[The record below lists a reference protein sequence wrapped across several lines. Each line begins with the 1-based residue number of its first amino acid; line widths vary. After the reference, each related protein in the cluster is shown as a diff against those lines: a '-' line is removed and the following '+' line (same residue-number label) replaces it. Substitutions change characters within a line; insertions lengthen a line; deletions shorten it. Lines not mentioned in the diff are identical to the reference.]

1 MTGDTTGIAI
11 MRATD
16 IIEKKRDGL
25 ELSTEEIRWFIQ
37 GFTKGEIPDYQAAA
51 WLMAV
56 FLRGMSKRE
65 TLDLTLAMAESGEQL
80 DLSGAIEYAV
90 DKHSTGGVGDKVTL
104 VVAPLV
110 AAAGVPVAKMSGR
123 GLGFSGGTIDK
134 LESISGYRVAL
145 SEDEIIRQVREHG
158 IVLCGQTRSLA
169 PADGALYALR
179 DVTGTVPS
187 LPLIA
192 SSIMSKKLA
201 SGARAIVLD
210 VKVGAGAFMKTVEEA
225 RALAQTM
232 VDIGVGAGRAMVAL
246 LSDMNQPLGYAVG
259 NALEVRE
266 AIETLRGNGPADLR
280 EHCLTV
286 AAHMVCLGRRDT
298 RPETFQAVQAELT
311 DLLNNGKALAKFREL
326 VEAQGGDVR
335 QVDEPERLPQA
346 RYQETLFAGAS
357 GYAAEVNALK
367 VAQATLELGAGRARK
382 TDTIDPAVGVV
393 VHKKVGDR
401 VAKGD
406 PLFTVHANDPD
417 KLAQARAVLTEA
429 VVLSQEPQTP
439 PPAFYDTM
447 VAAPVD

>member
-1 MTGDTTGIAI
+1 

-25 ELSTEEIRWFIQ
+25 ELSTEEIRWFIE

-80 DLSGAIEYAV
+80 DLSEAIEYAV

-134 LESISGYRVAL
+134 LESIAGYRVAL

-158 IVLCGQTRSLA
+158 IVLCGQTRTLA

-201 SGARAIVLD
+201 SGAKAIVLD
-210 VKVGAGAFMKTVEEA
+210 VKVGAGAFMKTVEKA
-225 RALAQTM
+225 RALAQIM

-246 LSDMNQPLGYAVG
+246 LSDMNQPLGCAVG

-266 AIETLRGNGPADLR
+266 AIEALRGGGPADLR

-286 AAHMVCLGRRDT
+286 AAHMVRLGRRDT
-298 RPETFQAVQAELT
+298 RPDAFQRTRDELAS
-311 DLLNNGKALAKFREL
+311 LLDSGAALAKFREL
-326 VEAQGGDVR
+326 VQAQGGDVR
-335 QVDEPERLPQA
+335 QVDEPKRLPQA
-346 RYQETLFAGAS
+346 RYQEPLYAEEN

-406 PLFTVHANDPD
+406 PLFTVHANDAER
-417 KLAQARAVLTEA
+417 LARARVILAEA
-429 VVLSQEPQTP
+429 VTVSAEPQAP
-439 PPAFYDTM
+439 LPAFYDTIM
-447 VAAPVD
+447 AASA

>member
-1 MTGDTTGIAI
+1 

-25 ELSTEEIRWFIQ
+25 ELSTEEIRWFIE

-56 FLRGMSKRE
+56 FLRGMSRRE

-80 DLSGAIEYAV
+80 DLSSVIEYAV

-123 GLGFSGGTIDK
+123 GLGFSGGTLDK

-145 SEDEIIRQVREHG
+145 SEEEIIRQVREHG
-158 IVLCGQTRSLA
+158 IVLCGQTRALA
-169 PADGALYALR
+169 PADGLLYALR

-201 SGARAIVLD
+201 SGAKAIVLD
-210 VKVGAGAFMKTVEEA
+210 VKVGEGAFMKSIEEA
-225 RALAQTM
+225 RELAQIM

-246 LSDMNQPLGYAVG
+246 LSDMNQPLGCAVG

-266 AIETLRGNGPADLR
+266 AIETLRGGGPVDLR

-298 RPETFQAVQAELT
+298 RPETFAATRLELAR
-311 DLLNNGKALAKFREL
+311 LLDSRAALARFREV

-346 RYQETLFAGAS
+346 RYQEVILAERAGYVARM
-357 GYAAEVNALK
+357 NAFV
-367 VAQATLELGAGRARK
+367 VARATLELGAGRARK
-382 TDTIDPAVGVV
+382 TDPIDPAVGVV
-393 VHKKVGDR
+393 VHKKVGDV
-401 VAKGD
+401 VAQGE
-406 PLFTVHANDPD
+406 PLFTVHANDPER
-417 KLAQARAVLTEA
+417 LVRANAVLAEA
-429 VVLSQEPQTP
+429 VAFSEEPQP
-439 PPAFYDTM
+439 PLPAFYDTI
-447 VAAPVD
+447 VAVPA

>member
-1 MTGDTTGIAI
+1 

-25 ELSTEEIRWFIQ
+25 ELSTEEIRWFVE
-37 GFTKGEIPDYQAAA
+37 GFTRGEIPDYQAAA

-80 DLSGAIEYAV
+80 DLSEAIEYAV

-110 AAAGVPVAKMSGR
+110 ASAGVPVAKMSGR

-158 IVLCGQTRSLA
+158 IVLCGQTRTLA
-169 PADGALYALR
+169 PADGAIYALR

-201 SGARAIVLD
+201 SGAKAIVLD
-210 VKVGAGAFMKTVEEA
+210 VKVGEGAFMKTVEEA
-225 RALAQTM
+225 RALAQIM
-232 VDIGVGAGRAMVAL
+232 VEIGVGAGRAMVAL
-246 LSDMNQPLGYAVG
+246 LSDMNQPLGCAVG

-266 AIETLRGNGPADLR
+266 AIETLRGGGPADLR

-286 AAHMVCLGRRDT
+286 AAHMVRLGRRDT
-298 RPETFQAVQAELT
+298 RPDAFQATLAELT
-311 DLLNNGKALAKFREL
+311 HLLDSGAGLAKFREL
-326 VEAQGGDVR
+326 VQAQGGDVR

-346 RYQETLFAGAS
+346 RHQQVMAAEQS
-357 GYAAEVNALK
+357 GYVAWVSALK

-393 VHKKVGDR
+393 VHKKVGDM
-401 VAKGD
+401 VTAGE
-406 PLFTVHANDPD
+406 PLFTVYAND
-417 KLAQARAVLTEA
+417 AERQARARGILAGA
-429 VVLSQEPQTP
+429 VTVSAEPQAP
-439 PPAFYDTM
+439 LPAFYDTI
-447 VAAPVD
+447 VAAPV

>member
-1 MTGDTTGIAI
+1 
-11 MRATD
+11 MRATE

-25 ELSTEEIRWFIQ
+25 ELSTEEIRWFIE
-37 GFTKGEIPDYQAAA
+37 GFTKGDIPDYQAAA

-56 FLRGMSKRE
+56 FLRGMSRRE
-65 TLDLTLAMAESGEQL
+65 TLDLTLAMAESGERL
-80 DLSGAIEYAV
+80 DLSSVIEYAV

-145 SEDEIIRQVREHG
+145 SEEEIMRQVREHG

-201 SGARAIVLD
+201 SGANAIVLD

-225 RALAQTM
+225 RALAQIM

-266 AIETLRGNGPADLR
+266 AIETLHGGGPADLR

-298 RPETFQAVQAELT
+298 RPETFQAVLDELT
-311 DLLNNGKALAKFREL
+311 ALLGNGRALARFREL

-346 RYQETLFAGAS
+346 RYQETLFAAEN

-382 TDTIDPAVGVV
+382 TDPIDPAVGVV
-393 VHKKVGDR
+393 VHKKVGDG
-401 VAKGD
+401 VAKGE

-417 KLAQARAVLTEA
+417 KLARAKALLAEA
-429 VVLSQEPQTP
+429 VVISREPQTP
-439 PPAFYDTM
+439 PPAFYDTI
-447 VAAPVD
+447 VAAPA